1 MITMVGYLMRTYWY
15 LDGMEE
21 YGLPGRL
28 MYRLEFGRVPFTF
41 RELYDRPK
49 SSKRDF
55 ELVSSFIAHV
65 RVLGIAILGFRCNL
79 RD

>member
-1 MITMVGYLMRTYWY
+1 MIMMVGYLMRTYWY

-28 MYRLEFGRVPFTF
+28 MYRLEFGRVSYTF

-49 SSKRDF
+49 SLQK
-55 ELVSSFIAHV
+55 
-65 RVLGIAILGFRCNL
+65 GF
-79 RD
+79 